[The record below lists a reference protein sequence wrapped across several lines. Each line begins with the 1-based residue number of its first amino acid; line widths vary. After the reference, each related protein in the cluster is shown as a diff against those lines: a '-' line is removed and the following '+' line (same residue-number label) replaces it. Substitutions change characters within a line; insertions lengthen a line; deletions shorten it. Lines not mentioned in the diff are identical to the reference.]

1 MATDHDATETYRLII
16 TRRDASEFLTF
27 LYEQLQLSM

>member
-1 MATDHDATETYRLII
+1 MLSCHDATETYRLII
-16 TRRDASEFLTF
+16 TWRDASEFLTF